1 MKKTGFRVDVSTLR
15 KKLEAMKQVAAIQF
29 KPDVMDYTKKTLA
42 TASRITP
49 VRDFS
54 VIRTNQIQKKGN
66 QFQRWK
72 EQGGRG
78 KTKAQFLAG
87 RAPARFLYRASW
99 GQLARSLGLQIPESQ
114 QVKSA
119 TSRRDP
125 IKAPP
130 RAYGQIR
137 GGKRTF
143 SVAMFNPFLAIPSR
157 YKKFTGE
164 EIIADAQKKHE
175 RQFRRSVNKRLKVTL
190 FAIMNK

>member
-54 VIRTNQIQKKGN
+54 VIRSNQIQKKGN

-114 QVKSA
+114 QVKNA

-164 EIIADAQKKHE
+164 QIIADAQKKHE

>member
-54 VIRTNQIQKKGN
+54 LIRSNQIQKKGN

-114 QVKSA
+114 QVKNA

-143 SVAMFNPFLAIPSR
+143 SVAMFNPFLAMPSR

-164 EIIADAQKKHE
+164 QIISDAQKKHE

>member
-54 VIRTNQIQKKGN
+54 VIRSNQIQKKGN
-66 QFQRWK
+66 QFQRWR
-72 EQGGRG
+72 EHGGRG

-114 QVKSA
+114 QVKTA
-119 TSRRDP
+119 KTRRKP
-125 IKAPP
+125 EIQPP

-143 SVAMFNPFLAIPSR
+143 SVVMFNPFLAIPSR

-175 RQFRRSVNKRLKVTL
+175 RQFKRQVNKRLKVTL
-190 FAIMNK
+190 YAIMNK

>member
-15 KKLEAMKQVAAIQF
+15 KKMEAMKQVAAIQF

-54 VIRTNQIQKKGN
+54 LIRSNQIQKKGN

-114 QVKSA
+114 QVKNA

-143 SVAMFNPFLAIPSR
+143 SVAMFNPFLAMPSR
-157 YKKFTGE
+157 YKKFNGE
-164 EIIADAQKKHE
+164 QIIADAQKKHE
-175 RQFRRSVNKRLKVTL
+175 RQFRRQVNKRLKVTL

>member
-54 VIRTNQIQKKGN
+54 LIRSNQIQKKGN

-114 QVKSA
+114 QVKNA

-164 EIIADAQKKHE
+164 QIIADAQKKHE
-175 RQFRRSVNKRLKVTL
+175 RQFRRQVNKRLKVTL
-190 FAIMNK
+190 YAIMNK